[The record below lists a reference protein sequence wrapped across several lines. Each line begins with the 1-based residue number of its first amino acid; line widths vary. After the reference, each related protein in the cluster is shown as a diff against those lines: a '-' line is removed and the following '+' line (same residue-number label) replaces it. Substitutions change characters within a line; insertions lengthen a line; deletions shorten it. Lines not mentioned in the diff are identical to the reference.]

1 MIQELEAADGR
12 LAVLIAGVGGAV
24 STTMIAGVMAA
35 RRGLAKPIGS
45 VTQMGRMRR
54 QDGRE
59 QLIKEMVPIAG
70 LDSLVF
76 GGWDIFPD
84 NALEAARCAEVLSE
98 KDLKGVA
105 DELAAIRPMAAAFDP
120 RWAKRLHGTH
130 TCVVTSAV
138 SWRTTNAVAQSSSG
152 PPARRSS
159 CP

>member
-1 MIQELEAADGR
+1 MKQELKAADGR

-76 GGWDIFPD
+76 GGTSSLITPSKPHDAP
-84 NALEAARCAEVLSE
+84 RC
-98 KDLKGVA
+98 
-105 DELAAIRPMAAAFDP
+105 
-120 RWAKRLHGTH
+120 
-130 TCVVTSAV
+130 
-138 SWRTTNAVAQSSSG
+138 
-152 PPARRSS
+152 
-159 CP
+159 